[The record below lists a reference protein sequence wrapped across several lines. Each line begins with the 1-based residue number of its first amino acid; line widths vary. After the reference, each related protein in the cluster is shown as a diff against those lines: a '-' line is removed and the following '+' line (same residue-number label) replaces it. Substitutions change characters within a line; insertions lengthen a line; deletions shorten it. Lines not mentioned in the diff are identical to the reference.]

1 MTETEPDSFAQ
12 ARAALIEHTRY
23 VQDFPEE
30 GVLFE
35 DLTPVLANA
44 EAFAAVVDAQA
55 EAAKNL
61 GAEVIGGL
69 YARGFLLG
77 SAVAY
82 KLGLGVIAIRKRG
95 KLPHLWSP
103 RSMNLNMALQHLSCH
118 PRVWILQVRRSC

>member
-1 MTETEPDSFAQ
+1 VTDTEPSSFAQ
-12 ARAALIEHTRY
+12 ARAALLEHTRY

-55 EAAKNL
+55 DAARQL

-69 YARGFLLG
+69 DARGFLLG

-82 KLGLGVIAIRKRG
+82 KLGLGVIAIRKKG
-95 KLPHLWSP
+95 KLPP
-103 RSMNLNMALQHLSCH
+103 PVVTQEYNLEYGSAALELPSVGKSCT
-118 PRVWILQVRRSC
+118 